1 MAFQLVLET
10 GAGPGEKDVGD
21 NVFIGNLSSEYP
33 CYALYYPGAMPD
45 PRLEQAL
52 RKLGDETGQNLF
64 VNIGRLN
71 DPNYGK
77 IANLFDIE
85 RNPVIVLTAIA
96 PLAAPKE
103 AHLNTYVRLD
113 SPKLLASSER
123 TLECVQEVF
132 NLFQR
137 GNVAEAIAKAKWKER
152 SELLLVVGRCVRGA
166 LGSLW
171 DFISERDIIVSLAE
185 GRFELKRSGE

>member
-1 MAFQLVLET
+1 MVFQLVLET
-10 GAGPGEKDVGD
+10 EADPSKKDLGD
-21 NVFIGNLSSEYP
+21 NVFIGDLPSECP

-45 PRLEQAL
+45 PQLEQSL
-52 RKLGDETGQNLF
+52 RKLSDETGKNLF

-71 DPNYGK
+71 DPNYRK

-103 AHLNTYVRLD
+103 AHFNTYVRLD

-132 NLFQR
+132 TLFLR
-137 GNVAEAIAKAKWKER
+137 GKVAEAIAKGKWKER
-152 SELLLVVGRCVRGA
+152 SELLLVVSRCIRGA
-166 LGSLW
+166 LGALW
-171 DFISERDIIVSLAE
+171 DFISERDISVSLVE